1 MAGAQYPHEKR
12 RRECRRP
19 EKTSRKNSPSRD
31 LNHRHRSGQQT
42 DRPNPARPRY
52 ESLAVM
58 TTDAATLNRRVWR
71 AACVTLL
78 LSALAI
84 LPAQFLRHTPYP
96 SALAQQQDDDVVRV
110 NTDLVVLNATVLG
123 KDGKFVSGLR
133 RADFQILEDGKE
145 QKLQTFS
152 AAETPF
158 AAAIVID
165 TSGSM
170 DERLTLARSAAI
182 QFLDGLRESDVAAVY
197 NFDYKVEQLQDF
209 SPGRDLPQKAFGL
222 RARTTTALNDAVLRA
237 ADDLAARPE
246 KRRAIVVLSDGG
258 ENASRESSDKAL
270 NHALAGGATIY
281 AVNMSEEGPN
291 RDIVGSSILQTFATK
306 SGGQY
311 IATPGGQKLRDAF
324 DTILAELSHQYTLTY
339 VPSNRERD
347 GKWRAINLKL
357 ARPETTVRTRKGYRA
372 PKG

>member
-1 MAGAQYPHEKR
+1 MIAVSLKI
-12 RRECRRP
+12 
-19 EKTSRKNSPSRD
+19 SPLKSITA
-31 LNHRHRSGQQT
+31 H
-42 DRPNPARPRY
+42 AVV
-52 ESLAVM
+52 LA
-58 TTDAATLNRRVWR
+58 
-71 AACVTLL
+71 LL
-78 LSALAI
+78 LLVATSLEAALVPPGRTSP
-84 LPAQFLRHTPYP
+84 LSKHKLT
-96 SALAQQQDDDVVRV
+96 SVSLAQQQGDDVVRV

-133 RADFQILEDGKE
+133 RGDFQILEDGKE
-145 QKLQTFS
+145 QKLASFG

-170 DERLTLARSAAI
+170 DSRLTLARSAAI

-209 SPGRDLPQKAFGL
+209 SPGRDLPQTAFGL

-237 ADDLAARPE
+237 ADDLAVRPE

-258 ENASRESSDKAL
+258 ENASRASSDKAL

-281 AVNMSEEGPN
+281 AVNMSEEGPG
-291 RDIVGSSILQTFATK
+291 RDIVGASILKTLAQK
-306 SGGQY
+306 SGGKY
-311 IATPGGQKLRDAF
+311 IETPGGGKLRDAF
-324 DTILAELSHQYTLTY
+324 TSVLEELSHQYTLTY
-339 VPSNRERD
+339 VSTNRERD
-347 GKWRAINLKL
+347 GKWRVIDLKL
-357 ARPETTVRTRKGYRA
+357 PRPETTVRTRKGYRA

>member
-1 MAGAQYPHEKR
+1 MLPTRFNAAKPTAALSIAIVLTMLVAMPTR
-12 RRECRRP
+12 RASSAISFR
-19 EKTSRKNSPSRD
+19 SLQPS
-31 LNHRHRSGQQT
+31 SVQQK
-42 DRPNPARPRY
+42 
-52 ESLAVM
+52 
-58 TTDAATLNRRVWR
+58 
-71 AACVTLL
+71 
-78 LSALAI
+78 
-84 LPAQFLRHTPYP
+84 
-96 SALAQQQDDDVVRV
+96 DDDVVRV

-133 RADFQILEDGKE
+133 RGEFQILEDGKA
-145 QKLQTFS
+145 QTLASFS
-152 AAETPF
+152 AEETPF

-170 DERLTLARSAAI
+170 DTRLTLARSAAI

-222 RARTTTALNDAVLRA
+222 RAKTTTALNDAVLRA

-246 KRRAIVVLSDGG
+246 KRKAIVVLSDGG
-258 ENASRESSDKAL
+258 ENASRASSDKAL
-270 NHALAGGATIY
+270 NHALAAGATIY

-291 RDIVGSSILQTFATK
+291 RDIVGASILKTFTGK

-311 IATPGGQKLRDAF
+311 ISTPGGQKMRDAF
-324 DTILAELSHQYTLTY
+324 TTILEELSHQYTLAY
-339 VPSNRERD
+339 VPTNRERD
-347 GKWRAINLKL
+347 GKWRAVEVKL
-357 ARPETTVRTRKGYRA
+357 TRPETIVRTRKGYRA

>member
-1 MAGAQYPHEKR
+1 MTAG
-12 RRECRRP
+12 
-19 EKTSRKNSPSRD
+19 N
-31 LNHRHRSGQQT
+31 
-42 DRPNPARPRY
+42 
-52 ESLAVM
+52 
-58 TTDAATLNRRVWR
+58 AAANLNRRAWR
-71 AACVTLL
+71 TVCVTLL
-78 LSALAI
+78 LSTLAV
-84 LPAQFLRHTPYP
+84 LPFQVLRHTPYP

-133 RADFQILEDGKE
+133 RGDFQILEDGKE
-145 QKLQTFS
+145 QKLASFS
-152 AAETPF
+152 TAETPF

-170 DERLTLARSAAI
+170 DARLTLARSAAI
-182 QFLDGLRESDVAAVY
+182 QFLGGLRESDVAAVY

-209 SPGRDLPQKAFGL
+209 SPGRDLPPKAFGL
-222 RARTTTALNDAVLRA
+222 RAKTTTALNDAVLRA

-258 ENASRESSDKAL
+258 ENASRASSDKAL

-291 RDIVGSSILQTFATK
+291 RDIVGSSILKTLATK

-311 IATPGGQKLRDAF
+311 ISTPGGQKLRDAF
-324 DTILAELSHQYTLTY
+324 DSILEELSHQYTLSY
-339 VPSNRERD
+339 VPTNRERD
-347 GKWRAINLKL
+347 GKWRAINVKV
-357 ARPETTVRTRKGYRA
+357 ARPDTTVRTRKGYRA

>member
-1 MAGAQYPHEKR
+1 
-12 RRECRRP
+12 
-19 EKTSRKNSPSRD
+19 
-31 LNHRHRSGQQT
+31 
-42 DRPNPARPRY
+42 
-52 ESLAVM
+52 M
-58 TTDAATLNRRVWR
+58 TTDAATLNRRAWR
-71 AACVTLL
+71 SACVTLL
-78 LSALAI
+78 LSALAF
-84 LPAQFLRHTPYP
+84 LPAQVLRHTFYP
-96 SALAQQQDDDVVRV
+96 PALAQQQDDDVVRV

-133 RADFQILEDGKE
+133 RADFQIFEEGKE
-145 QKLQTFS
+145 QKLQGFS

-170 DERLTLARSAAI
+170 DTRLTLARSAAI

-222 RARTTTALNDAVLRA
+222 RAKTTTALNDAVLRA

-258 ENASRESSDKAL
+258 ENASRASSDKAL

-281 AVNMSEEGPN
+281 AVNMSEEGPT
-291 RDIVGSSILQTFATK
+291 RDIFGASILKTFASK

-311 IATPGGQKLRDAF
+311 ISTPGGQKLRDAF
-324 DTILAELSHQYTLTY
+324 ASILEELSHQYTLTY
-339 VPSNRERD
+339 VPTNRERD
-347 GKWRAINLKL
+347 GKWRAIDLKL

>member
-1 MAGAQYPHEKR
+1 MI
-12 RRECRRP
+12 
-19 EKTSRKNSPSRD
+19 
-31 LNHRHRSGQQT
+31 
-42 DRPNPARPRY
+42 
-52 ESLAVM
+52 AVQLKV
-58 TTDAATLNRRVWR
+58 ATLKSITP
-71 AACVTLL
+71 AAVFFALFLL
-78 LSALAI
+78 FTTGLEAALAPPGPTSP
-84 LPAQFLRHTPYP
+84 PAKSLSF
-96 SALAQQQDDDVVRV
+96 AQQQDDDVVRV

-133 RADFQILEDGKE
+133 RADFQIFEDGKE
-145 QKLQTFS
+145 QKLASFS

-170 DERLTLARSAAI
+170 DARLTLARSAAI

-209 SPGRDLPQKAFGL
+209 SPGRDLPPKAFGL
-222 RARTTTALNDAVLRA
+222 RAKTTTALNDAVLRA

-258 ENASRESSDKAL
+258 ENASRASSDKAL

-291 RDIVGSSILQTFATK
+291 RDIVGSSILKTLATK

-311 IATPGGQKLRDAF
+311 ISTPGGQKLRDAF
-324 DTILAELSHQYTLTY
+324 DSILEELSHQYTLSY
-339 VPSNRERD
+339 VSTNRERD
-347 GKWRAINLKL
+347 GKWRAINVKL
-357 ARPETTVRTRKGYRA
+357 ARPDTTVRTRKGYRA

>member
-1 MAGAQYPHEKR
+1 
-12 RRECRRP
+12 
-19 EKTSRKNSPSRD
+19 
-31 LNHRHRSGQQT
+31 
-42 DRPNPARPRY
+42 
-52 ESLAVM
+52 M
-58 TTDAATLNRRVWR
+58 TADAATLNRRAWR

-78 LSALAI
+78 LSTLAVF
-84 LPAQFLRHTPYP
+84 PSQVLRHTPYP

-133 RADFQILEDGKE
+133 RADFHILEDGKE
-145 QKLQTFS
+145 QKLQSFS

-170 DERLTLARSAAI
+170 DTRLTLARSAAI

-222 RARTTTALNDAVLRA
+222 RAKTITALNDAVLRA

-246 KRRAIVVLSDGG
+246 KRRALVVLSDGG
-258 ENASRESSDKAL
+258 ENASRVSSDKAL

-281 AVNMSEEGPN
+281 AVNMSEEGPG
-291 RDIVGSSILQTFATK
+291 RDIVGASILKTLAAK

-311 IATPGGQKLRDAF
+311 IAAPGGQKLRDAF
-324 DTILAELSHQYTLTY
+324 TSVLEELSHQYTFTY
-339 VPSNRERD
+339 VSTNRERD
-347 GKWRAINLKL
+347 GKWRAIDLKL

-372 PKG
+372 PKS

>member
-1 MAGAQYPHEKR
+1 MIAVPLKAAALKSITP
-12 RRECRRP
+12 
-19 EKTSRKNSPSRD
+19 
-31 LNHRHRSGQQT
+31 
-42 DRPNPARPRY
+42 PAVFFA
-52 ESLAVM
+52 LLLF
-58 TTDAATLNRRVWR
+58 AATGLE
-71 AACVTLL
+71 AAL
-78 LSALAI
+78 LSPGRTSLSAKHD
-84 LPAQFLRHTPYP
+84 PP
-96 SALAQQQDDDVVRV
+96 SFSFAQQQADDVVRV
-110 NTDLVVLNATVLG
+110 NTDLVLLNATVLG

-145 QKLQTFS
+145 QKLASFS

-170 DERLTLARSAAI
+170 DARLTLARSAAI
-182 QFLDGLRESDVAAVY
+182 QFLDGLRETDVAAVY

-209 SPGRDLPQKAFGL
+209 SPGRDLPAKAFGL
-222 RARTTTALNDAVLRA
+222 RAKTTTVLNDAVLRA
-237 ADDLAARPE
+237 ADDLVARSE

-258 ENASRESSDKAL
+258 ENASRASSDKAL

-281 AVNMSEEGPN
+281 AVNMSEEGPT
-291 RDIVGSSILQTFATK
+291 RDLVGASILTTFAAK

-311 IATPGGQKLRDAF
+311 ISTPGGQKLRDAF
-324 DTILAELSHQYTLTY
+324 AAILEELSHQYTLSY

-347 GKWRAINLKL
+347 GKWRAIDVKL

>member
-1 MAGAQYPHEKR
+1 
-12 RRECRRP
+12 
-19 EKTSRKNSPSRD
+19 
-31 LNHRHRSGQQT
+31 
-42 DRPNPARPRY
+42 
-52 ESLAVM
+52 M
-58 TTDAATLNRRVWR
+58 TADAATLNRRASR

-78 LSALAI
+78 LSTLAI
-84 LPAQFLRHTPYP
+84 FPSQVLRHTPYP

-133 RADFQILEDGKE
+133 RADFHILEDGKE
-145 QKLQTFS
+145 QKLQSFS

-170 DERLTLARSAAI
+170 DTRLTLARSAAI

-222 RARTTTALNDAVLRA
+222 RAKTTTALNDAVLRA
-237 ADDLAARPE
+237 ADDLGARPE

-258 ENASRESSDKAL
+258 ENGSRASSDKAL

-281 AVNMSEEGPN
+281 AVNMSEEGPT
-291 RDIVGSSILQTFATK
+291 RDIVGSSILETLAAK

-311 IATPGGQKLRDAF
+311 ISTPGGQKLRDA
-324 DTILAELSHQYTLTY
+324 LEAVLEELSHQYTLTY

-347 GKWRAINLKL
+347 GKWRAIDLKL

-372 PKG
+372 PKS